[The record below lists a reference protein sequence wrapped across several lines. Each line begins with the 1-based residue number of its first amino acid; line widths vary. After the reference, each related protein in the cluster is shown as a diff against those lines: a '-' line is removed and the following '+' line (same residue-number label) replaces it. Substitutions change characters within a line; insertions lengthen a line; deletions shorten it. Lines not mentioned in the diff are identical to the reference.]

1 MQTHEGE
8 SILSYLL
15 SVPALGKTKPPS
27 GGSQA
32 AFSTLATNNMENRLQ
47 IKAEKVELEDS
58 KDMDIITNPRLLI
71 KEEPNI
77 NATPFVG
84 LYEIKC

>member
-1 MQTHEGE
+1 MAIWLAWPINGQAAKKSKGKKSFVTCQLVMQAHEGE

-32 AFSTLATNNMENRLQ
+32 VFSTLATNKQ
-47 IKAEKVELEDS
+47 TFLEIGGW
-58 KDMDIITNPRLLI
+58 KKN
-71 KEEPNI
+71 
-77 NATPFVG
+77 F
-84 LYEIKC
+84 

>member
-1 MQTHEGE
+1 MQAHEGE

-32 AFSTLATNNMENRLQ
+32 AFSTLATNKQ
-47 IKAEKVELEDS
+47 
-58 KDMDIITNPRLLI
+58 TNYIFRIFSQAFDLCI
-71 KEEPNI
+71 CVSI
-77 NATPFVG
+77 
-84 LYEIKC
+84 Y